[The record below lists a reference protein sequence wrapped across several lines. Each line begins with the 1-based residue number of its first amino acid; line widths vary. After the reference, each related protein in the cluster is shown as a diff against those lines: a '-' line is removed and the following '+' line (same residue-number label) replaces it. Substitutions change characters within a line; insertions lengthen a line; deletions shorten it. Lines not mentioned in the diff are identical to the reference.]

1 LNNGGRKMKYYE
13 TNEYAEDEPFYSL
26 IAANNTKEALKLYR
40 EMYGDNDDPKK
51 FYELSREEAL
61 YRIASAKTEDRDN
74 LTYEEVK
81 EDLDANVPTML
92 LVDGDLL

>member
-1 LNNGGRKMKYYE
+1 MKYFE
-13 TNEYAEDEPFYSL
+13 TKGPYYSL
-26 IAANNTKEALKLYR
+26 IVANNAKEALNLYR
-40 EMYGDNDDPKK
+40 EMYGDNDDPES
-51 FYELSREEAL
+51 FNELSREEAL
-61 YRIASAKTEDRDN
+61 HHIASAKTEDRDN